1 MTTVRAAHGAR
12 LLTMRDRELIE
23 GVLDD
28 DPVTNVFLDARIRG
42 GLGRGHLAERLAA
55 YTDSAGVTSLC
66 WLGGNVVPT
75 ANAGDEAADAFSA
88 MARRYTAWF
97 SSLWGPIG
105 PVSRM
110 FERLQGQLDEP
121 RAVRPE
127 QPFMVLRQ
135 APLVPPD
142 PLARVVT
149 MADFDA
155 YYAASVAFFTEELGV
170 SPERDGSSGY
180 RVLVADLVKS
190 GRAYAR
196 FERGRLTAK
205 ADVALVGSAAAQL
218 QGVYVVPERRGEG
231 LAGPMVAAA
240 CAAGLQLAPVVTLYV
255 NAFNEAARRAY
266 VRVGFAEHATFR
278 TYMW

>member
-1 MTTVRAAHGAR
+1 MSFSTPGC
-12 LLTMRDRELIE
+12 
-23 GVLDD
+23 GV
-28 DPVTNVFLDARIRG
+28 
-42 GLGRGHLAERLAA
+42 GLAKGHLAERLAA
-55 YTDSAGVTSLC
+55 YTDADGISSLC

-75 ANAGDEAADAFSA
+75 ANASDEAADAFSG
-88 MARRYTAWF
+88 MAGRYTAWF

-105 PVSRM
+105 PVTRM
-110 FERLQGQLDEP
+110 FERLRTQLDEP

-135 APLVPPD
+135 TPLVPPD

-149 MADFDA
+149 MDDFHA
-155 YYAASVAFFTEELGV
+155 YYQASVAFFTEELGV

-196 FERGRLTAK
+196 FEGDRLVAK
-205 ADVALVGSAAAQL
+205 ADVALVGSGAAQV
-218 QGVYVVPERRGEG
+218 QGVYVLPARRGEG
-231 LAGPMVAAA
+231 LAGPMVSTA
-240 CAAGLQLAPVVTLYV
+240 CLAGLELAPVVTLYV

-266 VRVGFAEHATFR
+266 TRVGFAEHSTFR
-278 TYMW
+278 TYMWWTGPLA